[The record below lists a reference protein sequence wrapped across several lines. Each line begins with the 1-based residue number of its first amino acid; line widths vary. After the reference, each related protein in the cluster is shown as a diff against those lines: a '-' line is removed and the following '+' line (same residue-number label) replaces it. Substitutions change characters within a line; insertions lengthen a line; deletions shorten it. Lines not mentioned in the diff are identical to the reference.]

1 MGSEAVSAADVRGSV
16 MTASAFVWWEVMVN
30 LCLSKGVTLLSQDIR
45 SDSEMGNGL
54 L

>member
-1 MGSEAVSAADVRGSV
+1 MGSEAVSAVDVRGSV
-16 MTASAFVWWEVMVN
+16 MTASAFVWWEVMVY
-30 LCLSKGVTLLSQDIR
+30 LGLSKGVTLLSQDIR